1 MTRALAKSLLACTNE
16 YIGRKM
22 VASTDGIVPK
32 RSFISSSV
40 GGALRDLGSG
50 DSARR
55 PTNDK
60 VELIVQLSG
69 VSS

>member
-1 MTRALAKSLLACTNE
+1 
-16 YIGRKM
+16 M
-22 VASTDGIVPK
+22 VASSGGIAPK

-50 DSARR
+50 DSARK
-55 PTNDK
+55 PTYDR